1 MNNSCGRLMIDIQ
14 GTSLSHADI
23 ELINNNQ
30 VGGLILFE
38 RNFHSKEQ
46 IFDLC
51 SEIKG
56 IKRNILISVD
66 QEGGRVQRFK
76 SGFTKL
82 PSMQVLSDYA
92 ASNSNSNSNI
102 NIFKEVGWL
111 MAAELIAV
119 GIDIS
124 FAPVLDVDRN
134 TSSIIGNRSFSDIPS
149 HVSSIAKEFISGMN
163 EAGMQATGK
172 HFPGHGGIFEDSHL
186 LQPQDKRSLDE
197 LIKHDLIPFMDLK
210 DDIGGIMC
218 AHILFP
224 EVDALSAGFSPF
236 WIKEILRNR
245 IGFKGVVFSDDL
257 TMKGAG
263 EYSYAER
270 VNLSLSAGCDMVLIC
285 NSRDGVTEAITHME
299 QNNIGGSN
307 VIPSMLSHSKILWE
321 DLKNSDR
328 RSKIREDLANIE
340 RS

>member
-56 IKRNILISVD
+56 IKRDILISVD

-76 SGFTKL
+76 SGFTML

-92 ASNSNSNSNI
+92 ASNSNI

-134 TSSIIGNRSFSDIPS
+134 TSSIIGNRSF
-149 HVSSIAKEFISGMN
+149 
-163 EAGMQATGK
+163 
-172 HFPGHGGIFEDSHL
+172 
-186 LQPQDKRSLDE
+186 
-197 LIKHDLIPFMDLK
+197 
-210 DDIGGIMC
+210 
-218 AHILFP
+218 
-224 EVDALSAGFSPF
+224 
-236 WIKEILRNR
+236 
-245 IGFKGVVFSDDL
+245 
-257 TMKGAG
+257 
-263 EYSYAER
+263 
-270 VNLSLSAGCDMVLIC
+270 
-285 NSRDGVTEAITHME
+285 
-299 QNNIGGSN
+299 
-307 VIPSMLSHSKILWE
+307 
-321 DLKNSDR
+321 
-328 RSKIREDLANIE
+328 
-340 RS
+340 

>member
-14 GTSLSHADI
+14 GTSLSYADI

-92 ASNSNSNSNI
+92 ASNSNSNI

-307 VIPSMLSHSKILWE
+307 IVPSMLSHSKILWE
-321 DLKNSDR
+321 DLNNSDR

>member
-1 MNNSCGRLMIDIQ
+1 MNNTCGRLMMDID
-14 GTSLSHADI
+14 GTSLSSVDKD
-23 ELINNNQ
+23 LISNSQ

-38 RNFHSKEQ
+38 RNFSSKDQ
-46 IFDLC
+46 ITDLC
-51 SEIKG
+51 SQIKG
-56 IKRNILISVD
+56 IKSNILIAVD

-76 SGFTKL
+76 DGFTIL
-82 PSMQVLSDYA
+82 PSMQSLNDYVA
-92 ASNSNSNSNI
+92 KSSKKE
-102 NIFKEVGWL
+102 IFKEVGWL
-111 MAAELIAV
+111 MAAELLAA

-134 TSSIIGNRSFSDIPS
+134 TSSIIGNRSFSDVPS
-149 HVSSIAKEFISGMN
+149 NVSRIAKEFISGMN

-186 LQPQDKRSLDE
+186 LQPQDKRSIDE
-197 LIKHDLIPFMDLK
+197 LIQHDLVPFIDLK
-210 DDIGGIMC
+210 DDLGGVMC

-224 EVDALSAGFSPF
+224 QVDDLSAGFSSF

-263 EYSYAER
+263 ENSYAER
-270 VNLSLSAGCDMVLIC
+270 VDLSLSAGCDMVLIC
-285 NSRDGVTEAITHME
+285 NSRDGVFEAIEYME
-299 QNNIGGSN
+299 EKKISGSHNIT
-307 VIPSMLSHSKILWE
+307 SMLSQSNISWK
-321 DLKNSDR
+321 DLYSSDR
-328 RSKIREDLANIE
+328 RSKIREDLTNLA

>member
-1 MNNSCGRLMIDIQ
+1 MNNSCGRLMIDIE
-14 GTSLSHADI
+14 GTSLSYADI

-38 RNFHSKEQ
+38 RNFHSKDQ

-82 PSMQVLSDYA
+82 PSMQALSDYA
-92 ASNSNSNSNI
+92 ASNSNT

-149 HVSSIAKEFISGMN
+149 NVSSIAKEFISGMN

-186 LQPQDKRSLDE
+186 LQPQGKRSLDE

-307 VIPSMLSHSKILWE
+307 IVPSMLSHSKILWE

>member
-1 MNNSCGRLMIDIQ
+1 MNNTCGRLMMDID
-14 GTSLSHADI
+14 GTSLSSVDI
-23 ELINNNQ
+23 DLISNSK

-38 RNFHSKEQ
+38 RNFSSKDQ
-46 IFDLC
+46 IADLC
-51 SEIKG
+51 SQIKG
-56 IKRNILISVD
+56 IKNNILIAVD

-76 SGFTKL
+76 DGFTIL
-82 PSMQVLSDYA
+82 PSMQSLSDYA
-92 ASNSNSNSNI
+92 AKSSNKE
-102 NIFKEVGWL
+102 IFKEVGWL
-111 MAAELIAV
+111 MAAELLAA

-134 TSSIIGNRSFSDIPS
+134 TSSIIGNRSFSDEPS
-149 HVSSIAKEFISGMN
+149 NVSKIAKEFISGMN

-186 LQPQDKRSLDE
+186 LQPQDKRSIDE
-197 LIKHDLIPFMDLK
+197 LIQHDLVPFIDLK
-210 DDIGGIMC
+210 DDLGGVMC

-224 EVDALSAGFSPF
+224 QVDDLSAGFSSF

-263 EYSYAER
+263 ENSYAER
-270 VNLSLSAGCDMVLIC
+270 VDLSLSAGCDMVLIC
-285 NSRDGVTEAITHME
+285 NSRDGVFKAIEYME
-299 QNNIGGSN
+299 EKEISGSHNIT
-307 VIPSMLSHSKILWE
+307 SMLSQSNISWK
-321 DLKNSDR
+321 DLYSSDR
-328 RSKIREDLANIE
+328 RSKIREDLTNLA

>member
-14 GTSLSHADI
+14 GTSLSYADI

-92 ASNSNSNSNI
+92 ASNSNI

-149 HVSSIAKEFISGMN
+149 NVSSIAKEFISGMN

-321 DLKNSDR
+321 DLNNSDR

>member
-92 ASNSNSNSNI
+92 ASNSNI

-307 VIPSMLSHSKILWE
+307 IVPSMLSHSKILWE
-321 DLKNSDR
+321 DLNNSDR

>member
-1 MNNSCGRLMIDIQ
+1 MNNSCGRLMIDIE
-14 GTSLSHADI
+14 GTSLSYADI

-92 ASNSNSNSNI
+92 ASNSNI

-328 RSKIREDLANIE
+328 RSKIREDLVNIE

>member
-14 GTSLSHADI
+14 GTSLSYADI

-92 ASNSNSNSNI
+92 ASNSNI

-149 HVSSIAKEFISGMN
+149 NVSSIAKEFISGMN

-186 LQPQDKRSLDE
+186 LQPQDKRTLDE
-197 LIKHDLIPFMDLK
+197 LIKRDLIPFMDLK

-321 DLKNSDR
+321 DLNNSDR

>member
-76 SGFTKL
+76 SGFTML

-92 ASNSNSNSNI
+92 ASNSNI

-307 VIPSMLSHSKILWE
+307 VVPSMLSHSKILWE

>member
-1 MNNSCGRLMIDIQ
+1 MNNSCGRLMIDIE
-14 GTSLSHADI
+14 GTSLSYADI

-56 IKRNILISVD
+56 IKRDILISVD

-92 ASNSNSNSNI
+92 ASNSNSNI

-285 NSRDGVTEAITHME
+285 NNRDGVTEAITHME

-307 VIPSMLSHSKILWE
+307 IVPSMLSHSKILWE

>member
-14 GTSLSHADI
+14 GTSLSYADI

-92 ASNSNSNSNI
+92 ASNSNSNI

-149 HVSSIAKEFISGMN
+149 NVSSIAKEFISGMN

-186 LQPQDKRSLDE
+186 LQPQDKRTLDE
-197 LIKHDLIPFMDLK
+197 LIKRDLIPFMDLK

-321 DLKNSDR
+321 DLNNSDR
-328 RSKIREDLANIE
+328 RLKIREDLANIE

>member
-1 MNNSCGRLMIDIQ
+1 MNNTCGRLMMDID
-14 GTSLSHADI
+14 GTSLSSVDI
-23 ELINNNQ
+23 DLISNSQ

-38 RNFHSKEQ
+38 RNFSSKDQ
-46 IFDLC
+46 IADLC
-51 SEIKG
+51 SQIKG
-56 IKRNILISVD
+56 IKNNILIAVD

-76 SGFTKL
+76 DGFTIL
-82 PSMQVLSDYA
+82 PSMQSLSDYA
-92 ASNSNSNSNI
+92 AKSSNKE
-102 NIFKEVGWL
+102 IFKEVGWL
-111 MAAELIAV
+111 MAAELLAA

-134 TSSIIGNRSFSDIPS
+134 TSSIIGNRSFSDEPS
-149 HVSSIAKEFISGMN
+149 NVSKIAKEFISGMN

-197 LIKHDLIPFMDLK
+197 LIKHDLVPFIDLK

-224 EVDALSAGFSPF
+224 EVDELSAGFSSF

-263 EYSYAER
+263 ENSYAER
-270 VNLSLSAGCDMVLIC
+270 VDLSLSAGCDMVLIC
-285 NSRDGVTEAITHME
+285 NNRDGVFEAIEHME
-299 QNNIGGSN
+299 EKEISGSHNIT
-307 VIPSMLSHSKILWE
+307 SMLSQSNISWK
-321 DLKNSDR
+321 DLYSSDR
-328 RSKIREDLANIE
+328 RSKIREDLTNLA

>member
-14 GTSLSHADI
+14 GTSLSYADI

-56 IKRNILISVD
+56 IKRDILISVD

-92 ASNSNSNSNI
+92 ASNSNI

-186 LQPQDKRSLDE
+186 LQPQDKRTLDE
-197 LIKHDLIPFMDLK
+197 LIKRDLIPFMDLK

-285 NSRDGVTEAITHME
+285 NNRDGVTEAITHME

-307 VIPSMLSHSKILWE
+307 VVPSMLSHSKILWE

>member
-1 MNNSCGRLMIDIQ
+1 MNNTCGRLMMDID
-14 GTSLSHADI
+14 GTSLSSVDKD
-23 ELINNNQ
+23 LISNSQ

-38 RNFHSKEQ
+38 RNFSSKDQ
-46 IFDLC
+46 ITDLC
-51 SEIKG
+51 SQIKG
-56 IKRNILISVD
+56 IKNNILIAVD

-76 SGFTKL
+76 DGFTIL
-82 PSMQVLSDYA
+82 PSMQSLSDYA
-92 ASNSNSNSNI
+92 AKSSNKD
-102 NIFKEVGWL
+102 IFKEVGWL
-111 MAAELIAV
+111 MAAELLAA

-134 TSSIIGNRSFSDIPS
+134 TSSIIGNRSFSDEPS
-149 HVSSIAKEFISGMN
+149 NVSKIAKEFISGMN

-197 LIKHDLIPFMDLK
+197 LIKHDLVPFIDLK

-224 EVDALSAGFSPF
+224 EVDELSAGFSSF

-263 EYSYAER
+263 ENSYAER
-270 VNLSLSAGCDMVLIC
+270 VDLSLSAGCDMVLIC
-285 NSRDGVTEAITHME
+285 NDRDGVFEAIEYME
-299 QNNIGGSN
+299 EKEISGSHNIT
-307 VIPSMLSHSKILWE
+307 SMLSQSNISWK
-321 DLKNSDR
+321 DLYSSDR
-328 RSKIREDLANIE
+328 RSKIREDLTNLA

>member
-56 IKRNILISVD
+56 IKRDILISVD

-92 ASNSNSNSNI
+92 ASNSNI

-186 LQPQDKRSLDE
+186 LQPQDKRTLDE
-197 LIKHDLIPFMDLK
+197 LIKRDLIPFMDLK

-307 VIPSMLSHSKILWE
+307 VVPSMLSHSKILWE
-321 DLKNSDR
+321 DLNNSDR

>member
-38 RNFHSKEQ
+38 RNFHSKDQ

-92 ASNSNSNSNI
+92 ASNSNI

-149 HVSSIAKEFISGMN
+149 NVSSIAKEFISGMN

-307 VIPSMLSHSKILWE
+307 VVPSMLSHSKILWE

>member
-92 ASNSNSNSNI
+92 ASNSNI

-186 LQPQDKRSLDE
+186 LQPQDKRTLDE
-197 LIKHDLIPFMDLK
+197 LIKRDLIPFMDLK

-307 VIPSMLSHSKILWE
+307 VVPSMLSHSKILWE
-321 DLKNSDR
+321 DLNNSDR

>member
-14 GTSLSHADI
+14 GTSLSYADI

-92 ASNSNSNSNI
+92 ASNSNI

-149 HVSSIAKEFISGMN
+149 NVSSIAKEFISGMN

-186 LQPQDKRSLDE
+186 LQPQDKRTLDE
-197 LIKHDLIPFMDLK
+197 LIKRDLIPFMDLK

-321 DLKNSDR
+321 DLNNSDR
-328 RSKIREDLANIE
+328 RLKIREDLANIE

>member
-14 GTSLSHADI
+14 GTSLSYADI

-82 PSMQVLSDYA
+82 PSMQVLSNYA
-92 ASNSNSNSNI
+92 ASNSNSNI

-149 HVSSIAKEFISGMN
+149 NVSSIAKEFISGMN

-186 LQPQDKRSLDE
+186 LQPQDKRTLDE
-197 LIKHDLIPFMDLK
+197 LIKRDLIPFMDLK

-321 DLKNSDR
+321 DLNNSDR

>member
-1 MNNSCGRLMIDIQ
+1 MNNSCGRLMIDIE
-14 GTSLSHADI
+14 GTSLSYADI
-23 ELINNNQ
+23 ELIKNNQ

-38 RNFHSKEQ
+38 RNFHSKDQ

-76 SGFTKL
+76 SGFTRL
-82 PSMQVLSDYA
+82 PSMQALSDYA
-92 ASNSNSNSNI
+92 ASNSNI

-149 HVSSIAKEFISGMN
+149 NVSSIAKEFISGMN

-285 NSRDGVTEAITHME
+285 NSKDGVTEAITHME

-307 VIPSMLSHSKILWE
+307 VVPSMLSHSKILWE

>member
-92 ASNSNSNSNI
+92 ASNSNI

-149 HVSSIAKEFISGMN
+149 NVSSIAKEFISGMN

-186 LQPQDKRSLDE
+186 LQPQDKRTLDE

-285 NSRDGVTEAITHME
+285 NNRDGVTEAITHME

-307 VIPSMLSHSKILWE
+307 IVSSMLSHSKILWE

>member
-1 MNNSCGRLMIDIQ
+1 MNNTCGRLMMDID
-14 GTSLSHADI
+14 GTSLSSVDI
-23 ELINNNQ
+23 DLISNSK

-38 RNFHSKEQ
+38 RNFSSKNQ
-46 IFDLC
+46 IADLC
-51 SEIKG
+51 SHIKG
-56 IKRNILISVD
+56 IKNNILIAVD

-76 SGFTKL
+76 DGFTIL
-82 PSMQVLSDYA
+82 PSMQSLSDYA
-92 ASNSNSNSNI
+92 AKNSNKE
-102 NIFKEVGWL
+102 IFKEVGWL
-111 MAAELIAV
+111 MAAELLAT

-134 TSSIIGNRSFSDIPS
+134 TSSIIGNRSFSDEPS
-149 HVSSIAKEFISGMN
+149 NVSKIAKEFISGMN

-197 LIKHDLIPFMDLK
+197 LIKHDLVPFIDLK

-224 EVDALSAGFSPF
+224 EVDELSAGFSSF

-263 EYSYAER
+263 ENSYAER
-270 VNLSLSAGCDMVLIC
+270 VDLSLSAGC
-285 NSRDGVTEAITHME
+285 A
-299 QNNIGGSN
+299 
-307 VIPSMLSHSKILWE
+307 
-321 DLKNSDR
+321 
-328 RSKIREDLANIE
+328 
-340 RS
+340 

>member
-1 MNNSCGRLMIDIQ
+1 MNNSCGRLMIDIE
-14 GTSLSHADI
+14 GTSLSYADI
-23 ELINNNQ
+23 ELIKNNQ

-38 RNFHSKEQ
+38 RNFHSKDQ

-76 SGFTKL
+76 SGFTRL
-82 PSMQVLSDYA
+82 PSMQALSDYA
-92 ASNSNSNSNI
+92 ASNSNI

-149 HVSSIAKEFISGMN
+149 NVSSIAKEFISGMN

-285 NSRDGVTEAITHME
+285 NNRDGVTEAITHME

-307 VIPSMLSHSKILWE
+307 IVPSMLSHSKILWE

>member
-56 IKRNILISVD
+56 IKRDILISVD

-92 ASNSNSNSNI
+92 ASNSNSNI

-285 NSRDGVTEAITHME
+285 NNRDGVTEAITHME

-307 VIPSMLSHSKILWE
+307 IVPSMLSHSKILWE

>member
-56 IKRNILISVD
+56 IKRDILISVD

-76 SGFTKL
+76 SGFTML

-92 ASNSNSNSNI
+92 ASNSNI

-307 VIPSMLSHSKILWE
+307 IVPSMLSHSKILWE

>member
-1 MNNSCGRLMIDIQ
+1 MNNTCGRLMMDID
-14 GTSLSHADI
+14 GTSLSSVDI
-23 ELINNNQ
+23 DLISNSQ

-38 RNFHSKEQ
+38 RNFSSKDQ
-46 IFDLC
+46 IADLC
-51 SEIKG
+51 SQIKG
-56 IKRNILISVD
+56 IKNNILIAVD

-76 SGFTKL
+76 DGFTIL
-82 PSMQVLSDYA
+82 PSMQSLSDYA
-92 ASNSNSNSNI
+92 AKSSNKE
-102 NIFKEVGWL
+102 IFKEVGWL
-111 MAAELIAV
+111 MAAELLAA

-134 TSSIIGNRSFSDIPS
+134 TSSIIGNRSFSDEPS
-149 HVSSIAKEFISGMN
+149 NVSKIAKEFISGMN

-197 LIKHDLIPFMDLK
+197 LIKHDLVPFIDLK
-210 DDIGGIMC
+210 DDMGGVMC

-224 EVDALSAGFSPF
+224 EVDELSSGFSSF

-263 EYSYAER
+263 ENSYAER
-270 VNLSLSAGCDMVLIC
+270 VDLSLSAGCDMVLIC
-285 NSRDGVTEAITHME
+285 NNRDGVFEAIEYME
-299 QNNIGGSN
+299 EKKISGSHNIT
-307 VIPSMLSHSKILWE
+307 SMLSQSNISWK
-321 DLKNSDR
+321 DLYSSDR
-328 RSKIREDLANIE
+328 RSKIREDLTNLA

>member
-14 GTSLSHADI
+14 GTSLSYADI

-92 ASNSNSNSNI
+92 ASNSNI

-134 TSSIIGNRSFSDIPS
+134 TSNIIGNRSFSDIPS
-149 HVSSIAKEFISGMN
+149 NVSSIAKEFISGMN

-186 LQPQDKRSLDE
+186 LQPQDKRTLDE

-321 DLKNSDR
+321 DLNNSDR
-328 RSKIREDLANIE
+328 RLKIREDLANIE

>member
-92 ASNSNSNSNI
+92 ASNSNI

-224 EVDALSAGFSPF
+224 EVDVLSAGFSPF

-307 VIPSMLSHSKILWE
+307 VVPSMLSHSKILWE

>member
-14 GTSLSHADI
+14 GTSLSYADI

-92 ASNSNSNSNI
+92 ASNSNI

-149 HVSSIAKEFISGMN
+149 NVSSIAKEFISGMN

-285 NSRDGVTEAITHME
+285 NNRDGVTEAITHME

-307 VIPSMLSHSKILWE
+307 VVPSMLSHSKILWE

>member
-1 MNNSCGRLMIDIQ
+1 MNNTCGRLMMDID
-14 GTSLSHADI
+14 GTSLSSVDI
-23 ELINNNQ
+23 DLISNSK

-38 RNFHSKEQ
+38 RNFSSKNQ
-46 IFDLC
+46 IADLC
-51 SEIKG
+51 SHIKG
-56 IKRNILISVD
+56 IKNNILIAVD

-76 SGFTKL
+76 DGFTIL
-82 PSMQVLSDYA
+82 PSMQSLSDYA
-92 ASNSNSNSNI
+92 AKSSNKD
-102 NIFKEVGWL
+102 IFKEVGWL
-111 MAAELIAV
+111 MAAELLAA

-134 TSSIIGNRSFSDIPS
+134 TSSIIGNRSFSDEPS
-149 HVSSIAKEFISGMN
+149 NVSKIAKEFISGMN

-197 LIKHDLIPFMDLK
+197 LIKHDLVPFIDLK

-224 EVDALSAGFSPF
+224 EVDKLSAGFSSF

-263 EYSYAER
+263 ENSYAER
-270 VNLSLSAGCDMVLIC
+270 VDLSLSAGCDMVLIC
-285 NSRDGVTEAITHME
+285 NNRDGVFEAIEHME
-299 QNNIGGSN
+299 EKEISGSHNIT
-307 VIPSMLSHSKILWE
+307 SMLSQSNISWK
-321 DLKNSDR
+321 DLYSSDR
-328 RSKIREDLANIE
+328 RSKIREDLTNLA

>member
-1 MNNSCGRLMIDIQ
+1 MIDIQ
-14 GTSLSHADI
+14 GTSLSYADI

-92 ASNSNSNSNI
+92 ASNSNI

-307 VIPSMLSHSKILWE
+307 VVPSMLSHSKILWE
-321 DLKNSDR
+321 DLNNSDR